1 LPGAGGLYSFTRY
14 ALGPLAGFICGILT
28 LFQYLVMPAV
38 MVVTIGQ
45 YLDQLVPDVPIY
57 LWWLLLY
64 TIFVLI
70 HIGGVIRTLRITL
83 ALAVLTIL
91 ILLVFYVSALV
102 TGSVSDELLAN
113 VNSLSPRITTW
124 LPKGWLGI
132 FLALPSALWFY
143 VAVELLPVA
152 GEETH
157 DVGKNMPRAVI
168 GTILT
173 LFLLSFL
180 TLFIGSNVGEGASV
194 IGKSESPLSD
204 GFTTI
209 FGLKVVGILIG
220 LVALMTSFHAIIYAY
235 GRLLFALSRAGYLP
249 RWLSITTPLDFP
261 YFKNLS
267 RDQAQAPSL
276 NLDEITSGTQ
286 AGRLASL
293 KKGLRK
299 MLALQKNRL
308 QRLLVYLRNKTLQ
321 ILNSQRQTP
330 VRALIVGAVIGLIFA
345 YFISNEESIIGEVL
359 LNTALFT
366 VAFSYMM
373 VFASYIVL
381 KREGADLPRPYNI
394 RVRWAQ

>member
-1 LPGAGGLYSFTRY
+1 
-14 ALGPLAGFICGILT
+14 
-28 LFQYLVMPAV
+28 M
-38 MVVTIGQ
+38 
-45 YLDQLVPDVPIY
+45 
-57 LWWLLLY
+57 
-64 TIFVLI
+64 
-70 HIGGVIRTLRITL
+70 
-83 ALAVLTIL
+83 
-91 ILLVFYVSALV
+91 
-102 TGSVSDELLAN
+102 
-113 VNSLSPRITTW
+113 
-124 LPKGWLGI
+124 
-132 FLALPSALWFY
+132 
-143 VAVELLPVA
+143 AVELLPVA

-180 TLFIGSNVGEGASV
+180 TLFIGSHVGEGASV

-345 YFISNEESIIGEVL
+345 YFISNEYSIIGEVL
-359 LNTALFT
+359 LNTAIFT

-373 VFASYIVL
+373 VFASYIV
-381 KREGADLPRPYNI
+381 
-394 RVRWAQ
+394 